1 MKRIWFALAT
11 AGLILLGASRMAAA
25 DGNSSGADERADER
39 QARQIWST
47 LREASDLQ
55 DNLIQVDVEDGIATL
70 EGAVDSGQERTEA
83 QQLAHVGGILG
94 VNNRLKVRRCD
105 D

>member
-1 MKRIWFALAT
+1 MTRIWFALAT
-11 AGLILLGASRMAAA
+11 AGLIVAGASRMAVA
-25 DGNSSGADERADER
+25 DDSSAGADADER
-39 QARQIWST
+39 QARQIWVT

-70 EGAVDSGQERTEA
+70 EGAVDSREERTEA
-83 QQLAHVGGILG
+83 QLLAHVGGILG
-94 VNNRLKVRRCD
+94 VNNRLRVRRYD